1 MFFELETDYALN
13 ATSTRFG
20 HIEMKILYIRMN
32 FSKMSS
38 CLVWAC

>member
-32 FSKMSS
+32 FSKHELLSIVS
-38 CLVWAC
+38 L